1 MQADRVHFTA
11 PDPTGRLDVHRN
23 SVGGILQLSIDQFC
37 RDMVRA
43 ALRWWSEVQGD
54 AGVIA
59 RAGELIR
66 VYALDAT
73 ELPMVS
79 YGENE

>member
-1 MQADRVHFTA
+1 
-11 PDPTGRLDVHRN
+11 
-23 SVGGILQLSIDQFC
+23 
-37 RDMVRA
+37 MVRA

-54 AGVIA
+54 AEIIA

-79 YGENE
+79 YGENESSVGNPGD